1 MPAAPV
7 CLFAQYDPSGR
18 IAPHVL
24 RYLAH
29 LAECGFVV
37 HVACSGAT
45 RLAEDDKAA
54 LRQIGATPHPRVNAG
69 LDFGAWQEL
78 LRTGC
83 AEGAPEVLL
92 ANDSVFGPFADLRPL
107 LAAMRARRLDAWGM
121 VASTEGVW
129 HLQSWFVCLSA
140 RALAAPAVQR
150 VLAQPFAEM
159 SKPEIILH
167 GELGLGTAL
176 REAKLATGAAF
187 EEPRRNR
194 LRRLVRVNPMHLDW
208 AWLLTSGHVP
218 FLKIELLRD
227 NPIGIP
233 WAHRWPAVLAGTSDY
248 PPELIRRHLG
258 RATPL
263 PPVPWRTRLLYLL
276 LTRDKSEAI
285 RALAPT
291 LSGRAK

>member
-1 MPAAPV
+1 MPAGPV

-29 LAECGFVV
+29 LAECGFAV
-37 HVACSGAT
+37 HVACSGVA
-45 RLAEDDKAA
+45 RLTDDDEAA
-54 LRQIGATPHPRVNAG
+54 LRRIGATPHLRPNAG

-78 LRTGC
+78 LRAGC

-107 LAAMRARRLDAWGM
+107 LATMRARRLDAWGM

-129 HLQSWFVCLSA
+129 HLQSWFICLSA
-140 RALAAPAVQR
+140 HALASPAVQR

-176 REAKLATGAAF
+176 RAAGLAIGAAF
-187 EEPRRNR
+187 EEPRRSR
-194 LRRLVRVNPMHLDW
+194 LR
-208 AWLLTSGHVP
+208 
-218 FLKIELLRD
+218 
-227 NPIGIP
+227 
-233 WAHRWPAVLAGTSDY
+233 
-248 PPELIRRHLG
+248 
-258 RATPL
+258 
-263 PPVPWRTRLLYLL
+263 
-276 LTRDKSEAI
+276 
-285 RALAPT
+285 
-291 LSGRAK
+291 